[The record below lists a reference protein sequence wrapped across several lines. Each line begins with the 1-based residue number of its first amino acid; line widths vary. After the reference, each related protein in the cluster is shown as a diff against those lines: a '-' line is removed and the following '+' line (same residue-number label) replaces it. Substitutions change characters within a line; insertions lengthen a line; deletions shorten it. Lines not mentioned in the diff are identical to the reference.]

1 MNEVKGYIVALDG
14 LIWGSAPTLPAAER
28 DATVIWMMDDPQGEA
43 QSHPATGRLLAMI
56 ELYGGG
62 VEWTLYRGVAMY
74 PDEAPDEEA
83 TDEVG

>member
-56 ELYGGG
+56 DLYGGG